1 MSRKEVAVALKDLS
15 GKSVHDLDRED
26 FEKLFCQQCCEYQDC
41 PRDDKKIL
49 GCKAFVD
56 TGLWDTFY
64 RKRHDVEMTTE

>member
-1 MSRKEVAVALKDLS
+1 VALKDLS